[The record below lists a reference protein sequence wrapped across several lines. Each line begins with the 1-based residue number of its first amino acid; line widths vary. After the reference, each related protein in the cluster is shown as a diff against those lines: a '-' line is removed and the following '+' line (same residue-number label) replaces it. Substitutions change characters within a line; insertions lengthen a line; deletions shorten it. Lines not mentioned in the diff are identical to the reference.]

1 MTDKFPM
8 SPEDI
13 EEFKN
18 NAVKVLRNNTQYA
31 TAKAVE
37 IAFNA
42 LGAIGQI
49 MWERDVAIEQLHDIG
64 LGFGCKTDG
73 VYLSKKEYEELLEY
87 KFMYEDLMR

>member
-1 MTDKFPM
+1 MTDKFSM

-18 NAVKVLRNNTQYA
+18 NAVRILKNNTQYA

-49 MWERDVAIEQLHDIG
+49 MWERDMAIEQLQDIG

-73 VYLSKKEYEELLEY
+73 VYLSKQEYEELLEY